1 MTLEDAYSL
10 SLLQPLI
17 AGHPYLPFTPAA
29 LRPFALAH
37 ILNDIVVNQRREIIE
52 FGAGLST
59 VLIGRLIVQNRLDA
73 RLLSVEHSGV
83 WAKSLQEKLRT
94 EGLNEVVRVIYAPLK
109 ATGLSECSCEW
120 YDLEGVGRLREG
132 RRFDMMI
139 VDGPP
144 AWEKGKEMARYPA
157 LPVMKAGLCEKH
169 AIYLDDANRPGEQE
183 ILRKWEEQTGFQ
195 FRIAGGTLAYHYG
208 GESFYTEPLHY

>member
-1 MTLEDAYSL
+1 MKIEDAYAL

-17 AGHPYLPFTPAA
+17 VGYPYLPFTAAA

-37 ILNDIVVNQRREIIE
+37 ILNDIVVNERREIIE

-59 VLIGRLIVQNRLDA
+59 VLIGRLIRQNRLEA
-73 RLLSVEHSGV
+73 RLLSVEHSEA
-83 WAKSLQEKLRT
+83 WAEALQEKLRK
-94 EGLNEVVRVIYAPLK
+94 EGLGDLVRVVYAPLK
-109 ATGLSECSCEW
+109 ATGLSECSGEW
-120 YDLEGVGRLREG
+120 YDLGGEDLRLEG

-144 AWEKGKEMARYPA
+144 AWEKGRELARYPA
-157 LPVMKAGLCEKH
+157 LPLMKAGLREKH

-183 ILRKWEEQTGFQ
+183 VLRRWEVQTGFQ
-195 FRIAGGTLAYHYG
+195 FKITGGTLAYHYG
-208 GESFYTEPLHY
+208 GDSFFTEPVHY